1 MQEDVLMTLL
11 ETTYEHIVVDDTG
24 VPWIEGTTLKVVEL
38 VLSRQAA
45 GDTPEAL
52 QRQHPTLTLGQIYSA
67 LAYYEDHKSALDAD
81 LVQRQARVD
90 QIRQATPPARVLDQL
105 RRRKQAEG

>member
-1 MQEDVLMTLL
+1 MTLL
-11 ETTYEHIVVDDTG
+11 ETTYEHIVVDDAG
-24 VPWIEGTTLKVVEL
+24 VPWIEGTTLKIIEL

-52 QRQHPTLTLGQIYSA
+52 QRQHPTVTLGQIYSA
-67 LAYYEDHKSALDAD
+67 LAYYEDHKAALDAD
-81 LVQRQARVD
+81 IAQRQERVD
-90 QIRQATPPARVLDQL
+90 QIRQATPTARVLDHL

>member
-1 MQEDVLMTLL
+1 MTLL
-11 ETTYEHIVVDDTG
+11 ETTYEHIVVDDAG

-52 QRQHPTLTLGQIYSA
+52 QRQHPTVTLGQIYSA
-67 LAYYEDHKSALDAD
+67 LAYYEDHKAALDAD
-81 LVQRQARVD
+81 IAQRQTRVD
-90 QIRQATPPARVLDQL
+90 QIHQATPTAPVLNQL
-105 RRRKQAEG
+105 RQRKQAEG